1 EFSVGE
7 GKLLVCMSDLSSVQ
21 DKPEGRQFYKSILEY
36 MNSDDFQ
43 PTTKITSAELKT
55 LFSKTVLKK
64 SIKTIGNI
72 SYQ

>member
-1 EFSVGE
+1 VGK
-7 GKLLVCMSDLSSVQ
+7 GKLLVCMSDLASIQ
-21 DKPEGRQFYKSILEY
+21 DKPEGRQFYKSILDY
-36 MNSDDFQ
+36 MSSDDFQ
-43 PTTKITSAELKT
+43 PAAKITSNELKT